1 MSSTPQPLAIVVSA
15 PNRDYSEAP
24 VSVAVPA
31 QGQCGCAALK
41 QLEPAADVPCQV
53 AVQNDEATVTW
64 IVRDLK
70 KGDSRAYELSCSDQP
85 ASAGGVTLEHGADDV
100 RVDIDGE
107 LFTRYYYRGVP
118 KPVLWPIIGP
128 TGKSITRVYP
138 MQDALETERDDHHH
152 HRGLFFTH
160 GDVNGTCFWSEGEES
175 GRGVHR
181 EFLEVDGGPVYA
193 VIKTANDW
201 MVGQWAKQ
209 EPRIADG
216 VRLDEWA
223 PVGEPEKLCE
233 DEREI
238 VVYRV
243 ENGRLLDFTITMR
256 ATEKDLVFG
265 DTKEG
270 SFGIRVA
277 GTMKVTSEL
286 GGRILNARGDTDDEA
301 WGKQAEWCDYHGP
314 VNGDTVGVAILDHPS
329 SFRHPTHWHVRTYG
343 LFAVNPFGLHD
354 YLGEGPDD
362 LGNHTVP
369 QGETVTFKYR
379 IFIHEGDTAAAGV
392 EDVYGAYT
400 DPPVVEVQCPP
411 PCGTACP

>member
-1 MSSTPQPLAIVVSA
+1 MSSTPRSLSIVVSA

-24 VSVAVPA
+24 VSVTVPA
-31 QGQCGCAALK
+31 PGQCGCAGLK
-41 QLEPAADVPCQV
+41 QLEPAADVPCQL
-53 AVQNDEATVTW
+53 AIRNDEATVTW

-70 KGDSRAYELSCSDQP
+70 KGDSRTYELSCTDQP
-85 ASAGGVTLEHGADDV
+85 AGAGGVTLTHGVDDV
-100 RVDIDGE
+100 QVDIDGE
-107 LFTRYYYRGVP
+107 LFTRYYHGGVP

-128 TGKSITRVYP
+128 AGKSITRVYP
-138 MQDALETERDDHHH
+138 MQDALATERDDHHH

-160 GDVNGTCFWSEGEES
+160 GDVNGTCFWSESEQS

-209 EPRIADG
+209 EPRIAEG

-223 PVGEPEKLCE
+223 PVGELEKLCE

-238 VVYRV
+238 VIYRV
-243 ENGRLLDFTITMR
+243 ENGRLLDFTITIR
-256 ATEKDLVFG
+256 ATERDLVFG

-354 YLGEGPDD
+354 YLGEGPED

-369 QGETVTFKYR
+369 QGETVTFRYR

-400 DPPVVEVQCPP
+400 DPPVVEVR
-411 PCGTACP
+411 